1 MHMLMEHLGS
11 PQNGLRCVHVA
22 GTKGKGSTAAF
33 IESILLESGYSVGL
47 YTRYVCEH
55 SLMYRHWCNSYSMI
69 WIYSVL
75 I

>member
-47 YTRYVCEH
+47 YTRYVCVCVNILFCT
-55 SLMYRHWCNSYSMI
+55 SIVATLTI
-69 WIYSVL
+69 
-75 I
+75 

>member
-1 MHMLMEHLGS
+1 MHMLLEHLGS

-47 YTRYVCEH
+47 YTRYVCVNTLSCIGIGET
-55 SLMYRHWCNSYSMI
+55 LTA
-69 WIYSVL
+69 
-75 I
+75 